1 MRILFMGAVQLS
13 YHALTTVL
21 EAKGNVVGCITQ
33 PDAGINSDY
42 MDISSICELK
52 GIPLFKTSDVN
63 CADAMDWARNLE
75 PDIVFCFGWS
85 RLLKKDFLM
94 LPPLGVIGY
103 HPAELPKNRGRHPL
117 IWALALG
124 LDSTASTFFFMDE
137 GADSGDILSQEPIEI
152 RQTDTASDLYER
164 VVATAQRQIR
174 DFLPKLELND
184 YSRVSQNHAHANYWR
199 KRCSADGK
207 IDFRM
212 ADRSIYNLV
221 RALTHP
227 YVGAHL
233 VYKNKEVKIWRA
245 EVVGCNLGNIEPGK
259 ILSQRDSGIV
269 VKCGAGAVWLDCTE
283 FDSMPIVGE
292 YL

>member
-1 MRILFMGAVQLS
+1 VRILFIGAVQFS

-33 PDAGINSDY
+33 PDSGINSDY
-42 MDISSICELK
+42 MDISPICKLK
-52 GIPLFKTSDVN
+52 GIPLFKTRNVN
-63 CADAMDWARNLE
+63 CTDAMDWARNMK

-85 RLLKKDFLM
+85 RLLKKDFLI

-117 IWALALG
+117 IWALTLG
-124 LDSTASTFFFMDE
+124 LDRTASTFFFMDE
-137 GADSGDILSQEPIEI
+137 GADSGDILSQGTVEI
-152 RQTDTASDLYER
+152 RETDTASDLYER
-164 VVATAQRQIR
+164 ILVTAQRQIR
-174 DFLPKLELND
+174 DFLPKLESNT
-184 YSRVSQNHAHANYWR
+184 YTRVPQIHAHANYWR
-199 KRCSADGK
+199 KRYSTDGK

-233 VYKNKEVKIWRA
+233 VYKGKEVKIWRA
-245 EVVGCNLGNIEPGK
+245 EVVGCNMDNIESGK
-259 ILSQRDSGIV
+259 ILSQKDSGII
-269 VKCGAGAVWLDCTE
+269 VKCGIGAIWLDCAE

>member
-1 MRILFMGAVQLS
+1 MRILFVGAVQLS
-13 YHALTTVL
+13 YHTLTTVL
-21 EAKGNVVGCITQ
+21 EARGNVVGCITQ

-52 GIPLFKTSDVN
+52 GIPLFKTKDVN
-63 CADAMDWARNLE
+63 CTDTLDWARNMK

-103 HPAELPKNRGRHPL
+103 HPAELPKNRGRQPL

-124 LDSTASTFFFMDE
+124 LDRTASTFFFMDE
-137 GADSGDILSQEPIEI
+137 GTDSGDILSQESVEI
-152 RQTDTASDLYER
+152 FETDTARDLYER
-164 VVATAQRQIR
+164 IVITAQRQIM
-174 DFLPKLELND
+174 DFLPKLEFNT
-184 YSRVSQNHAHANYWR
+184 YTRVPQNHAQANYWR
-199 KRCSADGK
+199 KRYSADGR

-212 ADRSIYNLV
+212 ANRSMYNLV

-233 VYKNKEVKIWRA
+233 VCKNKEVRIWRA
-245 EVVGCNLGNIEPGK
+245 EVVDCNLYNIEPGK
-259 ILSQRDSGIV
+259 ILSQKEGGII
-269 VKCGAGAVWLDCTE
+269 VKCGIGAIWLDCAE
-283 FDSMPIVGE
+283 FDSMPGVGD

>member
-1 MRILFMGAVQLS
+1 MRILFIGAVKLS

-42 MDISSICELK
+42 MDISSICKLK
-52 GIPLFKTSDVN
+52 GIPLFNTRDVN
-63 CADAMDWARNLE
+63 CTDTMDWVLTMK
-75 PDIVFCFGWS
+75 PDIIFCFGWS
-85 RLLKKDFLM
+85 RLLKKDLLM
-94 LPPLGVIGY
+94 LPPLGVVGY

-124 LDSTASTFFFMDE
+124 LDRTASTFFFMDE
-137 GADSGDILSQEPIEI
+137 GADSGDILSQEPVEI
-152 RQTDTASDLYER
+152 RETDTARDLYER
-164 VVATAQRQIR
+164 ILTTTQRQIR
-174 DFLPKLELND
+174 DFLPKLEVGN
-184 YSRVSQNHAHANYWR
+184 YIRIPQNHSQANYWR
-199 KRCSADGK
+199 KRYSADGK

-212 ADRSIYNLV
+212 ADHSVYNLV

-233 VYKNKEVKIWRA
+233 VYKDKEIKIWRA
-245 EVVGCNLGNIEPGK
+245 EVVSCNLNNIEPGK
-259 ILSQRDSGIV
+259 ILSQKDSGIV
-269 VKCGAGAVWLDCTE
+269 VKCGIGAVWLDCTE
-283 FDSMPIVGE
+283 FVSMPIVGE

>member
-1 MRILFMGAVQLS
+1 MKILFIGAVQSS
-13 YHALTTVL
+13 YHALATVL

-42 MDISSICELK
+42 VDISSICELK
-52 GIPLFKTSDVN
+52 GIPLLKTSDVN
-63 CADAMDWARNLE
+63 CADAMDWARNIK
-75 PDIVFCFGWS
+75 PDIVFCIGWS

-94 LPPLGVIGY
+94 LPPLGVIGF

-124 LDSTASTFFFMDE
+124 LDRTASTFFFMDE
-137 GADSGDILSQEPIEI
+137 GADSGDILSQEPVEI
-152 RQTDTASDLYER
+152 RETDSARDLYER

-174 DFLPKLELND
+174 DFLPKLESNTYTRLT
-184 YSRVSQNHAHANYWR
+184 QNHTQANYWR
-199 KRCSADGK
+199 KRYAGDGK

-212 ADRSIYNLV
+212 ADHSIYNLV

-233 VYKNKEVKIWRA
+233 AYKDKEVKVWRA
-245 EVVGCNLGNIEPGK
+245 EVVDCDLDNIEPGK
-259 ILSQRDSGIV
+259 ILSQKNDGIV
-269 VKCGAGAVWLDCTE
+269 IKCGIGAVWLDCAE
-283 FDSMPIVGE
+283 FDSTPAVGE

>member
-1 MRILFMGAVQLS
+1 MGAVQFS

-21 EAKGNVVGCITQ
+21 ETKGNVVGCIAQ
-33 PDAGINSDY
+33 PDPGINSDY
-42 MDISSICELK
+42 MDISAICNLK
-52 GIPLFKTSDVN
+52 RIPLFKTRDVN
-63 CADAMDWARNLE
+63 CTDAMDWVRNIK

-117 IWALALG
+117 IWSLALG
-124 LDSTASTFFFMDE
+124 LDRTASTFFFMDE
-137 GADSGDILSQEPIEI
+137 ETDSGDILSQEPVEI
-152 RQTDTASDLYER
+152 LESDTACDLYER
-164 VVATAQRQIR
+164 ILVTGQRQIR
-174 DFLPKLELND
+174 DFLPKLESNT
-184 YSRVSQNHAHANYWR
+184 YIRVPQNHGNANYWR
-199 KRCSADGK
+199 KRCDADGK

-233 VYKNKEVKIWRA
+233 VYREKEVKIWRA
-245 EVVGCNLGNIEPGK
+245 EVVGCNLDNIEPGK
-259 ILSQRDSGIV
+259 ILSQKDCGIL
-269 VKCGAGAVWLDCTE
+269 VKCGIGAIWLDCAE
-283 FDSMPIVGE
+283 FDSMPKVGE

>member
-1 MRILFMGAVQLS
+1 MGTVQLS

-21 EAKGNVVGCITQ
+21 EAGGNVVGCITQ

-42 MDISSICELK
+42 KDISSICKLK
-52 GIPLFKTSDVN
+52 GIPFLKTRDIN
-63 CADAMDWARNLE
+63 GPDEMKWARNMK

-124 LDSTASTFFFMDE
+124 LDKTASTFFFMDE
-137 GADSGDILSQEPIEI
+137 GTDSGDILSQEPVEI
-152 RQTDTASDLYER
+152 HETDTARDLYER

-174 DFLPKLELND
+174 NFLPKLEFNT
-184 YSRVSQNHAHANYWR
+184 YTRIPQNHEHANYWR
-199 KRCSADGK
+199 RRYSADGK

-233 VYKNKEVKIWRA
+233 IYKDEEVKIWRA
-245 EVVGCNLGNIEPGK
+245 EVVGCNLDNIEPGK
-259 ILSQRDSGIV
+259 IISQKDQGII
-269 VKCGAGAVWLDCTE
+269 VKCGVGAIWLDCTE
-283 FDSMPIVGE
+283 FDSIPKLGE